1 MRDRHFPRLCRTCQ
15 APMAR
20 QEDSCWR
27 CGARWASEEVPPTT
41 LRPIAVGRLAHAVAE
56 LGRADALRDDDRW
69 TNEGG
74 RVASEVPAA
83 PLRAVPEPRRATGLR
98 RSSG

>member
-1 MRDRHFPRLCRTCQ
+1 MRNRHFSRLCRSCQ

-27 CGARWASEEVPPTT
+27 CGARWASEDVPPTT
-41 LRPIAVGRLAHAVAE
+41 LRAIAGGLLAHPVAQ
-56 LGRADALRDDDRW
+56 LGRAEMRDHDRW

-74 RVASEVPAA
+74 GAGSEEAA
-83 PLRAVPEPRRATGLR
+83 PPLRAVAARR
-98 RSSG
+98 